1 MNEQSALYTTIS
13 RDTRTGLISVD
24 YMTVNDGEFTF
35 LALQHALQRADKDG
49 YSRSDFLKVLKKT
62 IHDMGTVESFALI
75 DSNGDYGFD
84 GSAPLKDYSVIPFYT
99 EEAGCLEPHYV
110 GLSNRSV
117 VERSCEAR
125 AFARREAA
133 EAFVKT
139 HPSVQAGVSF
149 LWDLGTNQF
158 TFFVNNTRGA
168 LKAYDFAD
176 GEFKTCREVTY
187 SIDQIRRAAG
197 EVIVMMYE
205 SDGEEDTI
213 IPLYD
218 GPLAE
223 EDGELTDHERCV
235 KAHSRL
241 PILFPDVANHE
252 IKKVTIELH
261 NRVPSQYFALATFD
275 NEYEGRRSC
284 PTNLLRIDPRL
295 LNADI
300 SHNPF
305 VYTPPTEQQSTYP
318 AYVITGFKGT
328 LSTWSGD
335 WQFSKVSTTTGRVDL
350 NRTYKTTGSLDEN
363 TLDDLFNQA
372 LQNGAQEP
380 TPLEHHTPEWAE
392 EFITAISTDPWTVA
406 DVEQWSH
413 ICRVAG
419 GYPFPDLELDK
430 QQAQKA
436 FEESASKYGAVLD
449 TNIVPFPKEKELES
463 RLRYIQKHWPTT
475 DASEEQK
482 QILPS
487 EIEIARICDGTLVAA
502 YVKPWK
508 RTIVVPMCDALD
520 KIVYRAMSTVEA
532 VGLNAPTSSTV
543 LRVTSPKNAESV
555 ICSVFS
561 PAWARALAPEGATAK
576 APTLE
581 QWMQYC

>member
-1 MNEQSALYTTIS
+1 MGQRGVHATITQ
-13 RDTRTGLISVD
+13 DERTGLV
-24 YMTVNDGEFTF
+24 TVNHVTVQWSIHIAQIIQF
-35 LALQHALQRADKDG
+35 ALQHAGKDG
-49 YSRSDFLKVLKKT
+49 YTQDEFLNLLKKT
-62 IHDMGTVESFALI
+62 VADMEHISAFNCSDEDDTYYDRHGPMEGYCFVAHNYEDGKEYRLGI
-75 DSNGDYGFD
+75 DDGD
-84 GSAPLKDYSVIPFYT
+84 GSLLTSYKESERCSIP
-99 EEAGCLEPHYV
+99 
-110 GLSNRSV
+110 
-117 VERSCEAR
+117 R
-125 AFARREAA
+125 AFAKRKAA
-133 EAFVKT
+133 EKFIKEHGHA
-139 HPSVQAGVSF
+139 QDAVSY
-149 LWDLGTNQF
+149 LWDLDTNQF
-158 TFFVNNTRGA
+158 TFFTVRGA
-168 LKAYDFAD
+168 LEAYDFAT
-176 GEFKTCREVTY
+176 GETVTCKEITY
-187 SIDQIRRAAG
+187 SLDQLRHPNASVKYNGRMSSKQIIRLYEGALPTEPPA
-197 EVIVMMYE
+197 EEESE
-205 SDGEEDTI
+205 SDI
-213 IPLYD
+213 ALRAY
-218 GPLAE
+218 
-223 EDGELTDHERCV
+223 
-235 KAHSRL
+235 KRL
-241 PILFPDVANHE
+241 PLQWPGGDTPTHARIALLNRSAAQYAVVVCAEGKEFPANLLT
-252 IKKVTIELH
+252 VDQTL
-261 NRVPSQYFALATFD
+261 
-275 NEYEGRRSC
+275 EGRV
-284 PTNLLRIDPRL
+284 IDR
-295 LNADI
+295 
-300 SHNPF
+300 NPF
-305 VYTPPTEQQSTYP
+305 VYDPHVENDAQP
-318 AYVITGFKGT
+318 AYVVTDF
-328 LSTWSGD
+328 SGNPQIGGGE
-335 WQFSKVSTTTGRVDL
+335 WEFSKISAKTGRVDL

-380 TPLEHHTPEWAE
+380 TPLVHPTPEWAE

-475 DASEEQK
+475 DASEEQQ
-482 QILPS
+482 QIHPS

-532 VGLNAPTSSTV
+532 AGLNAPTSSTV
-543 LRVTSPKNAESV
+543 LRVTSPKNTESV

>member
-1 MNEQSALYTTIS
+1 MTEQSALYATIN
-13 RDTRTGLISVD
+13 RDSRTGLISVD

-84 GSAPLKDYSVIPFYT
+84 GSAPLKGYSVVPFYT
-99 EEAGCLEPHYV
+99 EEEGCLEPHYV

-117 VERSCEAR
+117 VERSSEAR

-139 HPSVQAGVSF
+139 HPSVQEGVSF
-149 LWDLGTNQF
+149 LWDLDTDQF
-158 TFFVNNTRGA
+158 TFFTREGCS
-168 LKAYDFAD
+168 LHAYDFAD
-176 GEFKTCREVTY
+176 EETKTCREVTY
-187 SIDQIRRAAG
+187 SIDQVRRAAG
-197 EVIVMMYE
+197 EVWSTNNPV
-205 SDGEEDTI
+205 DGAPI
-213 IPLYD
+213 IPLYN

-223 EDGELTDHERCV
+223 EDDELTDHERCV

-241 PILFPDVANHE
+241 PILLPDGANHE
-252 IKKVTIELH
+252 ITNVTIELH
-261 NRVPSQYFALATFD
+261 NRVPSQYFALVVFD
-275 NEYEGRRSC
+275 NEYEGRRVC
-284 PTNLLRIDPRL
+284 PTHLLRIDPRL
-295 LNADI
+295 VNADI

-305 VYTPPTEQQSTYP
+305 IYTLPTEQQRTYP

-335 WQFSKVSTTTGRVDL
+335 WQFSKVSAATGRVDL
-350 NRTYKTTGSLDEN
+350 NRTYKATGSLDEN

-372 LQNGAQEP
+372 LRNGAQEP
-380 TPLEHHTPEWAE
+380 TPLEHPTPEWAE

-475 DASEEQK
+475 DASDEQK

-532 VGLNAPTSSTV
+532 AGLNAPTSSTV
-543 LRVTSPKNAESV
+543 LRVTSAKNTESV